1 MKRALASLG
10 LVAAIAVGVVGCGS
24 DSESSTDSGA
34 GSIDTTS
41 APDQVRWESWQGVA
55 VPVSSVD
62 GPRTIDGAV
71 AAGYTQTPQGAVLAA
86 AQGVTRLRLAPDNA
100 WPQVANAV
108 AAPSKGRDLYAV
120 SRVQVSI
127 TGPVPAGSV
136 DALRGFRVDEFSAD
150 RAVVELVTEQS
161 GRGLTASTHTLVWSG
176 DDWKVLL
183 PDPDGD
189 SPQSEQVTS
198 LADYTQF
205 EAKQ

>member
-1 MKRALASLG
+1 MKRALVSLS
-10 LVAAIAVGVVGCGS
+10 LAAVVAVGVAGCGS

-34 GSIDTTS
+34 GSVDTTS
-41 APDQVRWESWQGVA
+41 APDQVRWETWQGVE

-62 GPRTIDGAV
+62 GPRTINGAV

-86 AQGVTRLRLAPDNA
+86 AQGLTRLRLAPDDA

-108 AAPSKGRDLYAV
+108 AAPGKGRDLYAV

-136 DALRGFRVDEFSAD
+136 DALRGFRVDEFSPD

-161 GRGLTASTHTLVWSG
+161 DSGLTASTHTLVWSG

-189 SPQSEQVTS
+189 SPQPEPVAS